1 MAAGSVVEVEL
12 KSKEKLR
19 GRLGT
24 VTDTGFE
31 MQHVKNDQTLN
42 QTLRFDEVRK
52 VKLKQQGMSTG
63 AKIALG
69 ALAGIGGFFLIV
81 LAVAAAYGWD

>member
-1 MAAGSVVEVEL
+1 MSAGSVVEVEL

-19 GRLGT
+19 GRLGA
-24 VTDTGFE
+24 VTDAGFE

-52 VKLKQQGMSTG
+52 VKLKSQGMSTG
-63 AKIALG
+63 AKIAIG
-69 ALAGIGGFFLIV
+69 ALAGVGGFFLV
-81 LAVAAAYGWD
+81 ALAVVAIAWD